1 MKKTFLKLTAGL
13 LAVVMVFALVG
24 CNNKGDVS
32 DGGNTSSGG
41 KKVLRFLSNVQDREH
56 TEGLVEQMQLD
67 KWLEQNPDF
76 QFDYEFVPNANIQE
90 KEAQYTATDNLP
102 DVYKEWGGTVDFDQ
116 RVKRQMIVPI
126 WDSPEQANEEGYDYP
141 DGALTKWQISD
152 GSDTGVYAGVV
163 NFDFYI
169 WYYNG
174 EIFQK
179 EGWTE
184 PTTWAELI
192 QLLDDISA
200 KGYVPMSMSGKD
212 AYQHAMLIED
222 IAQKVSGDKDI
233 AANLIEGKKKFTQDA
248 DIRRTFELA
257 KELVDHNLGGGTSWL
272 AQDYAGARGLF
283 VNGEIPLYYF
293 GSWEFMMISDD
304 QLTDSFKEN
313 VDFFL
318 TPVPEG
324 GKGNI
329 GMLEGFYGC
338 GFSVASKSAYKDDAV
353 GLIKF
358 YFQKENFAKD
368 AWEMKVFVPAQNFSE
383 FASDND
389 AKLQKKIL
397 EVMDSKTSTLLAGQ
411 MYQYSNNW
419 MGVTSPL
426 WLDFFAGTLSVDDIL
441 PELEQYAEQTMQD
454 VEMSDAA

>member
-1 MKKTFLKLTAGL
+1 
-13 LAVVMVFALVG
+13 
-24 CNNKGDVS
+24 
-32 DGGNTSSGG
+32 
-41 KKVLRFLSNVQDREH
+41 
-56 TEGLVEQMQLD
+56 
-67 KWLEQNPDF
+67 
-76 QFDYEFVPNANIQE
+76 
-90 KEAQYTATDNLP
+90 
-102 DVYKEWGGTVDFDQ
+102 
-116 RVKRQMIVPI
+116 
-126 WDSPEQANEEGYDYP
+126 
-141 DGALTKWQISD
+141 
-152 GSDTGVYAGVV
+152 
-163 NFDFYI
+163 
-169 WYYNG
+169 
-174 EIFQK
+174 
-179 EGWTE
+179 
-184 PTTWAELI
+184 
-192 QLLDDISA
+192 
-200 KGYVPMSMSGKD
+200 
-212 AYQHAMLIED
+212 
-222 IAQKVSGDKDI
+222 
-233 AANLIEGKKKFTQDA
+233 
-248 DIRRTFELA
+248 
-257 KELVDHNLGGGTSWL
+257 
-272 AQDYAGARGLF
+272 
-283 VNGEIPLYYF
+283 
-293 GSWEFMMISDD
+293 MISDD